1 MTHLT
6 DFRWT
11 RFGVAVVAV
20 GAAVSLAVAG
30 AQSAQA
36 VATDPGLGTAD
47 SYEVLAGSQVFNT
60 GPTTVTNGDVGLYP
74 GSAVTGFPPGLVN
87 NGVQHAADAQAL
99 QAQSDATN
107 AFSVASGEPVDQT
120 GFGDLSGLTLT
131 TGVYVGNTLT
141 LTNTLVL
148 DGGGNTN
155 AVFIF
160 KTGSTLI
167 TSSGSQVQFINGA
180 NACHVYWVVP
190 SSATIHTGS
199 NFAGTVLAL
208 TSITAE
214 TGATIT
220 GRLFAQTGA
229 VTLDTNTLIRP
240 AGCAPRSAIVASTP
254 TAAQTAATAAAAR
267 TAAQRSAAAVQAAAT
282 AAAARSA
289 AELAATGT
297 DPTAPGLVGGALLAT
312 GLLFFVIARRT
323 RRRARHRTS

>member
-1 MTHLT
+1 M
-6 DFRWT
+6 
-11 RFGVAVVAV
+11 
-20 GAAVSLAVAG
+20 
-30 AQSAQA
+30 
-36 VATDPGLGTAD
+36 
-47 SYEVLAGSQVFNT
+47 
-60 GPTTVTNGDVGLYP
+60 
-74 GSAVTGFPPGLVN
+74 
-87 NGVQHAADAQAL
+87 
-99 QAQSDATN
+99 
-107 AFSVASGEPVDQT
+107 DQT

-267 TAAQRSAAAVQAAAT
+267 TAALRSAAIAQAAAT

-297 DPTAPGLVGGALLAT
+297 NPTVPGLVGGALLAT

-323 RRRARHRTS
+323 RRRARHRSL

>member
-1 MTHLT
+1 MSHAKNV
-6 DFRWT
+6 RWT
-11 RFGVAVVAV
+11 RFGAVGIAAIAAVALAVV
-20 GAAVSLAVAG
+20 G

-47 SYEVLAGSQVFNT
+47 SYEVIAGSQVFNT
-60 GPTTVTNGDVGLYP
+60 GPTTVTNGDVGLTP
-74 GSAVTGFPPGLVN
+74 GSAVIGFPPGLVN
-87 NGVQHAADAQAL
+87 NGVIHAADAQAL

-120 GFGDLSGLTLT
+120 GLGDLSGLTLS
-131 TGVYVGNTLT
+131 TGVYVGTTLT

-148 DGGGNTN
+148 DGGGDTN

-254 TAAQTAATAAAAR
+254 TAAQTAAAAAAAAATAAA
-267 TAAQRSAAAVQAAAT
+267 QAAAT
-282 AAAARSA
+282 AAAARAA

-297 DPTAPGLVGGALLAT
+297 DPTLPGLIGSALLIT
-312 GLLFFVIARRT
+312 GLLLFVAARRV
-323 RRRARHRTS
+323 RRARHRSL

>member
-1 MTHLT
+1 MSHVKSA
-6 DFRWT
+6 RWS
-11 RFGVAVVAV
+11 RCGAV
-20 GAAVSLAVAG
+20 GIAGIAALALAIVG

-74 GSAVTGFPPGLVN
+74 GSAVIGFPPGLVN
-87 NGVQHAADAQAL
+87 NGVQHVSDAQAL

-267 TAAQRSAAAVQAAAT
+267 TAALRSAAVARAAAT
-282 AAAARSA
+282 AAAAQSA

-297 DPTAPGLVGGALLAT
+297 NPTVPGLVGGALLAT

-323 RRRARHRTS
+323 RRRARHRIL